1 MKMNV
6 LTVSQLNHYVKALVD
21 ADEHLHSIYL
31 KGEISNFTNHYKSGH
46 FYFSLKDETSVI
58 RAVMFRSY
66 ASKVRFEP
74 ENGMKVV
81 VKGSVS
87 VFERDGQYQL
97 YVYEMQPDGM
107 GALHLAY
114 EQLKAKLYAQG
125 LFDDRH
131 KKSLPRYP
139 QRIGVITSPIG
150 AAVRDIENIL
160 SRRYPIAEMFLYP
173 VLVQGEEAPAQL
185 IEALRYFEHTKS
197 VDVIILG
204 RGGGSIEELWA
215 FNNEKL
221 AYEIFQCTTPIIS
234 AVGHET
240 DFTIADFVADV
251 RAPTPSAAAELAVP
265 EIHQL
270 KFRLDQIADR
280 IDQSV
285 HNRLIANE
293 KRLQAF
299 REKECMSSPAYLL
312 ARKEELLAGLQHDLF
327 RNSSLI
333 IREREEAVKKREREF
348 HHCFSSAFSRKEQ
361 VFLRLVS
368 KLDTLSPLKVLTRGY
383 GMLQKGNQIVTS
395 VLGTKPG
402 DPIEILLQ
410 DGRLDCQ
417 VKTVI
422 VSESEEHCEREAEL

>member
-1 MKMNV
+1 MTMNV
-6 LTVSQLNHYVKALVD
+6 LTVTQLNRYVKALVD
-21 ADEHLHSIYL
+21 SDDHLHSVYL

-46 FYFSLKDETSVI
+46 FYFSLKDESSVI

-114 EQLKAKLYAQG
+114 VQLKAKLYTQG
-125 LFDDRH
+125 LFDDGH
-131 KKSLPRYP
+131 KKPLPRYP
-139 QRIGVITSPIG
+139 RKIGVITSPIG
-150 AAVRDIENIL
+150 AAIRDIENIL
-160 SRRYPIAEMFLYP
+160 SRRYPVAEMLLYP

-185 IEALRYFEHTKS
+185 IEALNYFERTHS

-221 AYEIFQCTTPIIS
+221 AYKIFQCTIPVIS

-240 DFTIADFVADV
+240 DYTIADFVADV

-270 KFRLDQIADR
+270 KLHLDQISDR
-280 IDQSV
+280 MERTV
-285 HNRLIANE
+285 N
-293 KRLQAF
+293 KRLAEDERRLQSLLE
-299 REKECMSSPAYLL
+299 RECMKSPAYLL
-312 ARKEELLAGLQHDLF
+312 ARKEELLAGLRRNLF
-327 RNSSLI
+327 RNICLVI
-333 IREREEAVKKREREF
+333 KDREETAKKMEREIGHRFHTVFSQRE
-348 HHCFSSAFSRKEQ
+348 Q
-361 VFLRLVS
+361 GFLRLVS
-368 KLDTLSPLKVLTRGY
+368 KLETLSPLKVLTRGY
-383 GMLQKGNQIVTS
+383 GMVQKGNKIVSS
-395 VLGTKPG
+395 VLETKPG
-402 DPIEILLQ
+402 DPIEIQLH
-410 DGRLDCQ
+410 DGRLGCR
-417 VKTVI
+417 VETAMI
-422 VSESEEHCEREAEL
+422 SESEEHSEREVEL